1 MAIRKAAEEAEAASA
16 GSKVPCVPNLEK
28 EVSVVDE
35 QVTVDSVEKELAIV
49 VGAFDSDADDK
60 REKCDTRHG
69 SSEDTKEQNVD
80 RDKVEEL
87 HDTLGD
93 SVSDEAMRELF
104 DKQQGS
110 SENMEEGNVFS
121 ADSHARDVAGTELSA
136 IFGSGASRFDFDP
149 IESSTPIRE
158 DPNKR
163 SASMGDEGDDTQ
175 KEMLTGLDHL
185 KRLKLDLSASDSDD
199 GRNQDLHLQ
208 VSPVQVDPSYVLTIH
223 DAGGG
228 GGFGDN
234 EDLNTGGGYEKIVSG
249 VGDTGVNDVGD
260 QDELGD
266 NGGENGM
273 GQEEVHLK
281 IVDKG
286 GGHEKGEHSDGDSS
300 E

>member
-1 MAIRKAAEEAEAASA
+1 MAIRKAAEEAEAAVDLIHTEVGNNTQSGTDCIESA
-16 GSKVPCVPNLEK
+16 GSKVPYVPHLER

-35 QVTVDSVEKELAIV
+35 QATVDSVERELAIV
-49 VGAFDSDADDK
+49 VGAIDSDADDK

-80 RDKVEEL
+80 RDKVEEV
-87 HDTLGD
+87 HNTLGD

-110 SENMEEGNVFS
+110 SENKEERNVFS

-163 SASMGDEGDDTQ
+163 SVSMGDDSR
-175 KEMLTGLDHL
+175 KENLTGLDHL
-185 KRLKLDLSASDSDD
+185 KRLRLDSSANDSDK
-199 GRNQDLHLQ
+199 GRNLDSQAP
-208 VSPVQVDPSYVLTIH
+208 PVPFDPSYVLTIH

-228 GGFGDN
+228 GGLDLPHDSHLQQEDDEDFGDN
-234 EDLNTGGGYEKIVSG
+234 EDL
-249 VGDTGVNDVGD
+249 DT
-260 QDELGD
+260 
-266 NGGENGM
+266 
-273 GQEEVHLK
+273 
-281 IVDKG
+281 G
-286 GGHEKGEHSDGDSS
+286 GGHEKFVI
-300 E
+300 